1 MIRSIDGRWG
11 KCYYFGKDEY
21 VGRSVHN
28 YGEYNPDETEYII
41 QLAETAQESIE
52 HDMLVLDI
60 GANIGCIA
68 QALEH
73 EGFQVIAFE
82 PQPEVYKVL
91 KRNAPRSD
99 CYNLGLGS
107 KAEIAKMPKIRYD
120 DKNNVGGM
128 SIGSRGVLGT
138 IDVEVRTLDSFN
150 FQNVGLMKID
160 VEGYEEE
167 VLRGA
172 DETIARCKPILY
184 IEDDRVSKSAGLHKF
199 LEELGYTW
207 TQHNPPLYREENFFK
222 FKQNIWDKNY
232 VSKNIDCRP
241 QTSA

>member
-1 MIRSIDGRWG
+1 MIRSVNGRWG

-21 VGRSVHN
+21 VGRSIHN

-41 QLAETAQESIE
+41 SLAELAEEATEQ
-52 HDMLVLDI
+52 DMLVLDI
-60 GANIGCIA
+60 GANIGCIS
-68 QALEH
+68 QALEFS
-73 EGFQVIAFE
+73 GFQVVSFE
-82 PQPEVYKVL
+82 PQPEVFNVL
-91 KRNAPRSD
+91 QKNMLGI

-107 KAEIAKMPKIRYD
+107 KFETAKMPKIRYD
-120 DKNNVGGM
+120 DKNNLGGM
-128 SIGSRGVLGT
+128 SIGSRGILGT

-150 FQNVGLMKID
+150 FENVGLIKID

-172 DETIARCKPILY
+172 VETIARCKPILY
-184 IEDDRVSKSAGLHKF
+184 IEDDRASKSAGLHKF

-207 TQHNPPLYREENFFK
+207 TEHNPPLYREDNFFK
-222 FKQNIWDKNY
+222 LKQNIWDKNY

-241 QTSA
+241 QT